1 MMISAQDFQNQY
13 EKFYA
18 RMRNY
23 LWPYKVLT
31 NLAQVETGIYTK
43 FIDKDKLRADLDRL
57 RVSLRDVIDEDD
69 KLRKSYD
76 ALVDLLSDEYEDQYS
91 RIYQVQ
97 EVDPEKN
104 KNIRTLP
111 VEEEEEDTLL

>member
-1 MMISAQDFQNQY
+1 MLISSQDLQNVY

-23 LWPYKVLT
+23 LWPYKTLQE
-31 NLAQVETGIYTK
+31 LAQVEVGIYTR
-43 FIDKDKLRADLDRL
+43 FIDLEKLEADLNRL
-57 RVSLRDVIDEDD
+57 RISLRDVIDDDD
-69 KLRKSYD
+69 KLRKSFD
-76 ALVDLLSDEYEDQYS
+76 DLMDIVVSENDGQYS
-91 RIYQVQ
+91 RLPSVQ

-111 VEEEEEDTLL
+111 IEEEEEERLS